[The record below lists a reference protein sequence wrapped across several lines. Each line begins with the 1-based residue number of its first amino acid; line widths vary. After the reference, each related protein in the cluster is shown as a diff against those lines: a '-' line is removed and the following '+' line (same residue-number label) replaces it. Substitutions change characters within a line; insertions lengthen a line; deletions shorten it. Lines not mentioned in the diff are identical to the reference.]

1 MNSKPDPSQQA
12 ASGYFM
18 NQELV
23 EEMVRLNRQ
32 GRFLTEGMGGV
43 LPEQRD
49 LSAIHDVLDLA
60 CGPGEWAMRV
70 AREYPD
76 KRVVGVDLSR
86 RMIEYA
92 SVQAGADDIHATFQV
107 MDITQLPLGLP
118 DASFDLINT
127 RLISGFMKIG
137 DWPPLLAECL
147 RLLRP
152 GGIVRI
158 TDSET
163 VLTNSLVVDTCAG
176 WGWRSFQQAG
186 QAFSEQ
192 GQNYLGITIAL
203 KPLLVEAGYVAPG
216 HQAHAIDF
224 STGAPAH
231 ESTLEDYIALM
242 KLGAPFLIRLGV
254 ATQERLAE
262 MRTQLQALIGKE
274 GFCGYWVFMTVWARK
289 P

>member
-1 MNSKPDPSQQA
+1 MSNAQNAAGQKPGD
-12 ASGYFM
+12 YFM

-32 GRFLTEGMGGV
+32 GRIFTEAMGGV
-43 LPEQRD
+43 LAEQQD
-49 LSAIHDVLDLA
+49 LSAIHDILDLA

-92 SVQAGADDIHATFQV
+92 SVQAEANNINATFQV
-107 MDITQLPLGLP
+107 MDITQPMDFP
-118 DASFDLINT
+118 DASFNLINT
-127 RLISGFMKIG
+127 RLISGFMKKDG
-137 DWPPLLAECL
+137 WAPLLAECL

-152 GGIVRI
+152 GGILRI

-176 WGWRSFQQAG
+176 WGWQSFQQAG
-186 QAFSEQ
+186 QAFSVK

-203 KPLLVEAGYVAPG
+203 KPLLLQAGYVAPG
-216 HQAHAIDF
+216 HRAHAIDF
-224 STGAPAH
+224 STGAAAH

-254 ATQERLAE
+254 ATQEQLTE
-262 MRTQLQALIGKE
+262 MREQLQALIGKE
-274 GFCGYWVFMTVWARK
+274 GFCGYWIFLTIWAQK